1 MAVETGWQRARR
13 TILAADFVSFLAAVV
28 LYVLSVGGVRGFAF
42 TLGLTTLVDIVVVFL
57 FTKPLVTMLAKTNF
71 FGGRPQVVRAGP
83 RAPRRQEAQHDDAI
97 VPPGRCRRRYRDQ
110 HRQGGLMSRL
120 GTLGARLYRGEVSYD
135 FIAHRKVWYGV
146 SAVLLLV
153 SIVSLLTVQL
163 TLGIEF
169 RGGAEFRVKSP
180 SVTQDAVRSTVSGVV
195 DTEIVVQSVGPD
207 TVRVQT
213 ETLTTDEAEEVR
225 NALAEEFGV
234 SRESVSTQVIGPS
247 WGKDISEKA
256 LRALVFF
263 LIGVVVFL
271 SLYFEW
277 KMALAAMVA
286 LLHDLVITVGIYS
299 LIGFE
304 VTPATVIG
312 FLTILG
318 YSLYDT
324 VVVFD
329 KVRENTAGLAGGS
342 RMTYSE
348 RREPRGQPDPGA
360 IDQHLDHRAAADRRD
375 PVRRSRAA
383 GRGAAQ
389 GPVARAVHRCGRRRV
404 LVDLHRPAA
413 ARDLKE
419 REPAMQALAKR
430 VAGRRA
436 GTGVEA
442 PSARR
447 KAAAAQPATT
457 DQGVA
462 DTEVDDPAAVPA
474 GAGAARKPAPPRRP
488 AGGSQRSQPRK
499 GSGGRNKS
507 KKRR

>member
-1 MAVETGWQRARR
+1 M
-13 TILAADFVSFLAAVV
+13 
-28 LYVLSVGGVRGFAF
+28 
-42 TLGLTTLVDIVVVFL
+42 
-57 FTKPLVTMLAKTNF
+57 
-71 FGGRPQVVRAGP
+71 
-83 RAPRRQEAQHDDAI
+83 
-97 VPPGRCRRRYRDQ
+97 
-110 HRQGGLMSRL
+110 
-120 GTLGARLYRGEVSYD
+120 
-135 FIAHRKVWYGV
+135 
-146 SAVLLLV
+146 
-153 SIVSLLTVQL
+153 
-163 TLGIEF
+163 
-169 RGGAEFRVKSP
+169 
-180 SVTQDAVRSTVSGVV
+180 
-195 DTEIVVQSVGPD
+195 QSVGPD
-207 TVRVQT
+207 TVRAQT

-277 KMALAAMVA
+277 KMALAAMIA
-286 LLHDLVITVGIYS
+286 LLHDLVITAGLYS

-342 RMTYSE
+342 RMTYSGAVNLAVNQTLV
-348 RREPRGQPDPGA
+348 RSINTSIIALLPIGA
-360 IDQHLDHRAAADRRD
+360 ILF
-375 PVRRSRAA
+375 A
-383 GRGAAQ
+383 GVVLLGA
-389 GPVARAVHRCGRRRV
+389 GPLKDLSLALFIGVAVGAYSSIFIAPP
-404 LVDLHRPAA
+404 LLATF
-413 ARDLKE
+413 KE

-436 GTGVEA
+436 GTGVET

-447 KAAAAQPATT
+447 KAAAAQPAAT

>member
-1 MAVETGWQRARR
+1 
-13 TILAADFVSFLAAVV
+13 
-28 LYVLSVGGVRGFAF
+28 
-42 TLGLTTLVDIVVVFL
+42 
-57 FTKPLVTMLAKTNF
+57 
-71 FGGRPQVVRAGP
+71 
-83 RAPRRQEAQHDDAI
+83 
-97 VPPGRCRRRYRDQ
+97 
-110 HRQGGLMSRL
+110 MSRL

-135 FIAHRKVWYGV
+135 FIAHRKIWYGV
-146 SAVLLLV
+146 SAVLLVV

-180 SVTQDAVRSTVSGVV
+180 SVTQDAVRSTVSDLV
-195 DTEIVVQSVGPD
+195 DTEVVVQSVGPN

-213 ETLTTDEAEEVR
+213 ETLSTDQAEKVR
-225 NALAEEFGV
+225 QALADEFGV
-234 SRESVSTQVIGPS
+234 SRQSVSTQVIGPS
-247 WGKDISEKA
+247 WGKDISSKA

-277 KMALAAMVA
+277 KMAVAAMIA
-286 LLHDLVITVGIYS
+286 LLHDLVITAGLYS

-329 KVRENTAGLAGGS
+329 KVRENTAGIAGGS
-342 RMTYSE
+342 RMTYS
-348 RREPRGQPDPGA
+348 GA
-360 IDQHLDHRAAADRRD
+360 VNLAVNQTLVRSINTSIIALLPIAAILF
-375 PVRRSRAA
+375 A
-383 GRGAAQ
+383 GVVLLGA
-389 GPVARAVHRCGRRRV
+389 GPLKDLSLALFIGVAVGAYSSIFIAPP
-404 LVDLHRPAA
+404 LLAS
-413 ARDLKE
+413 LKE

-430 VAGRRA
+430 VAGRRT

-447 KAAAAQPATT
+447 RAAAAQQTATGPAAETE
-457 DQGVA
+457 A
-462 DTEVDDPAAVPA
+462 DDAAAVPA
-474 GAGAARKPAPPRRP
+474 AAGAASRPAPPRRP
-488 AGGSQRSQPRK
+488 AGGAQRSQPRK
-499 GSGGRNKS
+499 SSGSKNKS